1 MAIINFFQMEFN
13 REIQEELID
22 TKFVNFSEG

>member
-1 MAIINFFQMEFN
+1 MAITNFVRVEFN

>member
-1 MAIINFFQMEFN
+1 MAITNFAWVEFN
-13 REIQEELID
+13 REIQEELSD

>member
-1 MAIINFFQMEFN
+1 MAITNFVRMEFN

-22 TKFVNFSEG
+22 TNIVNFSEG